1 MATNGTETVD
11 LFSDDELLKSI
22 EELDRDL
29 MKAMGEEASTG
40 ESQSESGSPEDES
53 SEEETT
59 LPPKS
64 MKAKKSEAESE
75 TGTDES
81 ETGTGVAKG
90 GALPMNQSGANGGAG
105 ELKAPGKALGKAEHK
120 GHEKG
125 EKVAKSFSDVA
136 TPEAQRTLDVTPF
149 LAAQAETL
157 DSLASAVNDLA
168 KSIGGFGETDAVLS
182 KSVVEIGRGLVDTR
196 KQIADLN
203 ESLNEIRKG
212 LRMPVR
218 VAPKSTLA
226 KSDAVERFETA
237 APSLSKAQTAS
248 LITDLVIKGDLD
260 PTAVSAYE
268 ATGWMSRETE
278 AAVTKEIEARYAR
291 R

>member
-1 MATNGTETVD
+1 MAANSTGTVD

-29 MKAMGEEASTG
+29 MKAMGEEASSD
-40 ESQSESGSPEDES
+40 ESQSDSGSPEDES
-53 SEEETT
+53 ESETAEKAMHEDETAT
-59 LPPKS
+59 VPAKHAKS
-64 MKAKKSEAESE
+64 GKHHVKKGEAESESE
-75 TGTDES
+75 TGTDEPV
-81 ETGTGVAKG
+81 EKG
-90 GALPMNQSGANGGAG
+90 AALPGNQSGANGGAG
-105 ELKAPGKALGKAEHK
+105 ELKAPGKPL
-120 GHEKG
+120 
-125 EKVAKSFSDVA
+125 AKSFSDVA

-168 KSIGGFGETDAVLS
+168 KSIGGFSTTDAVLS

-203 ESLNEIRKG
+203 ESINEIRKG

-226 KSDAVERFETA
+226 KSEAVERFETV
-237 APSLSKAQTAS
+237 APTLSKAQTAA

-268 ATGWMSRETE
+268 ATGWMSRDTE